1 MSGRQRP
8 PRPTMKDVAAQ
19 VGVSIKTVSRVLNGE
34 PGSSAATSEQILTVA
49 RDLGYRRNDLARN
62 LRRRD
67 GAETIGVVAKH
78 LSTRLFEGLIR
89 GIEEV
94 TADHDAL
101 VLTAAAQSAEREHS
115 TLLALSSRRV
125 DGLIIIPSGPDQSFL
140 RSEQTAGLP
149 MVFVD
154 RPPTGITADTVIA
167 DNNGGGQ
174 AATRHLIQH
183 GHRRIAVVGPSSG
196 RFTIKERV
204 AGYRRALEGVASPDE
219 RLIRLDC
226 STTAA
231 ASIATQEL
239 LALSEPPTA
248 IFGLSNICVIG
259 VARALRHASLGHDIA
274 LIGFDDFEPAD
285 LLDPPLTVIA
295 QDPVATGRQ
304 AATTLFRRIQ
314 GDTSPAHTTMLPT
327 YLIPRGSGEI
337 APPPQSRRPDARP
350 PERPHRAS
358 PGGVD
363 DNISGDSTS

>member
-34 PGSSAATSEQILTVA
+34 PGSSAATAERIVTVA
-49 RDLGYRRNDLARN
+49 HELGYRRNDLARN

-89 GIEEV
+89 GIEDV

-101 VLTAAAQSAEREHS
+101 VLTAAAQSAEREQS

-125 DGLIIIPSGPDQSFL
+125 DGLVIIPSGHDQSFL

-154 RPPTGITADTVIA
+154 RPPSGITADTVIA
-167 DNNGGGQ
+167 DNKGGGQ
-174 AATRHLIQH
+174 VATRHLIQH
-183 GHRRIAVVGPSSG
+183 GHRRIAVVGPSA
-196 RFTIKERV
+196 RRYTVEERV
-204 AGYRRALEGVASPDE
+204 AGYRCALEGVASPDE
-219 RLIRLDC
+219 HLIRLDC
-226 STTAA
+226 STTTA

-239 LALSEPPTA
+239 LALPEPPTA
-248 IFGLSNICVIG
+248 IFGLSSICAIG
-259 VARALRHASLGHDIA
+259 VARALRQASVGHDIA

-285 LLDPPLTVIA
+285 LLDPPLSVIA

-337 APPPQSRRPDARP
+337 APPQPTWCFDPLP
-350 PERPHRAS
+350 PEEPDRAS
-358 PGGVD
+358 PAAD
-363 DNISGDSTS
+363 YDSIAGDAAS